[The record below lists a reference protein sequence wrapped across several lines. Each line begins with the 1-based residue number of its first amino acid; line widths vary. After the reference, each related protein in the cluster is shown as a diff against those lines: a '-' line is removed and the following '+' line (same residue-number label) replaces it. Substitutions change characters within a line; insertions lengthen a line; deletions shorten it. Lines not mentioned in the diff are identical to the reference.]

1 MDEQRTQTQTTTAIA
16 TATAERPKSGRPPLD
31 KLPLFKVLL
40 HNDDVNSLDHV
51 VDSVVELTP
60 LSQQEATLAA
70 MEADKTGL
78 SLLMTTHKERAELYQ
93 EQLTSKSLTVT
104 IEPEN

>member
-1 MDEQRTQTQTTTAIA
+1 
-16 TATAERPKSGRPPLD
+16 
-31 KLPLFKVLL
+31 
-40 HNDDVNSLDHV
+40 

>member
-1 MDEQRTQTQTTTAIA
+1 MIATA
-16 TATAERPKSGRPPLD
+16 TATAERPKAARPPVD

-70 MEADKTGL
+70 LEADKTGL

-93 EQLTSKSLTVT
+93 EQLKSKSLTVT

>member
-1 MDEQRTQTQTTTAIA
+1 MDENRAVN
-16 TATAERPKSGRPPLD
+16 TATSTATVERPAPVRPPLD
-31 KLPLFKVLL
+31 RLPLFKVLL
-40 HNDDVNSLDHV
+40 HNDDVNSIDHV

-70 MEADKTGL
+70 LEADKSGL
-78 SLLMTTHKERAELYQ
+78 ALLMTTHKERAELYQ

-104 IEPEN
+104 IEPEK